1 MKNAERTVQ
10 LIVKVSAEERNEIY
24 ARMLQ
29 VGTKNFS
36 RYARKMLLDGYI
48 IQHDFDEI
56 RKLTHELGSLS
67 RSINQ
72 IALRVNETRNIY
84 EEDILDLQRMYSE
97 VKAKVSERLVK
108 IMND

>member
-29 VGTKNFS
+29 V
-36 RYARKMLLDGYI
+36 
-48 IQHDFDEI
+48 
-56 RKLTHELGSLS
+56 
-67 RSINQ
+67 
-72 IALRVNETRNIY
+72 RVNETRNIY

-108 IMND
+108 MMND